1 MGCFV
6 WLWGWW
12 FFGGLVVF
20 FFYLKF
26 TLMDSNLEEQHA
38 TSLEHLLHFSELADI
53 S

>member
-1 MGCFV
+1 M
-6 WLWGWW
+6 
-12 FFGGLVVF
+12 GLVGWGGGGVVVV

-38 TSLEHLLHFSELADI
+38 TSLEHLLHFSELEDI